1 MPTDSET
8 HRALVCV
15 PRAGQDWE
23 TEVTIARLRNSGF
36 GPGRQAAGNTPALI
50 TVEAALPL
58 LAGMTARKVSDGVS
72 GSLADEN
79 YRLGGGD
86 RLRIRFYDRRDR
98 DDLNGEYLIGESG
111 QLRLPRIGVFAARD
125 KKVGELEREIRR
137 GAESRGE
144 RLGYFTIDVTQ
155 CRPFYIAGL
164 VNSPGAYPYVP
175 GYTVLHAVS
184 IAGGLYR
191 APLESAAGPMRERRV
206 LTETM
211 DRIAELMARRAR
223 LEAERDDAGAI
234 RVPEELAEL
243 EPLRAAELIASETSL
258 LCRSR
263 EAARRERAGLESVIQ
278 LAIAEFESH
287 RASLARMEERIQEQ
301 TGALGRLRTLHRR
314 GTIDERPLF
323 EAAACLNAAER
334 GKREAFAGL
343 TRATGEVQR
352 AREELSLLALSAS
365 SRAAGEIAQTDRE
378 IARLKAVA
386 AETRQL
392 ATAFDTLS
400 GHAGA
405 GQTVTY
411 RIMRRGA
418 SGEPFF
424 EQATETTPIKPGDVI
439 QIESGNALGA
449 LGRPAF
455 PSR

>member
-8 HRALVCV
+8 SRALVCV

-23 TEVTIARLRNSGF
+23 TEVTIARLRNSGL
-36 GPGRQAAGNTPALI
+36 GPGRRAAGNTPALI
-50 TVEAALPL
+50 TVEAAQPL
-58 LAGMTARKVSDGVS
+58 LAGMTPRKVSDGVS

-86 RLRIRFYDRRDR
+86 RLRIRFYDRHDR
-98 DDLNGEYLIGESG
+98 DDLDGEYLISESG

-137 GAESRGE
+137 SVESRGG

-155 CRPFYIAGL
+155 CRPFYVAGIA
-164 VNSPGAYPYVP
+164 NSPGAYPYVP

-184 IAGGLYR
+184 VAGGLYR
-191 APLESAAGPMRERRV
+191 APLESAAGSMREKRI

-223 LEAERDDAGAI
+223 LEAERDDALAI
-234 RVPEELAEL
+234 RLPEELAEL
-243 EPLRAAELIASETSL
+243 EPVRAAELIASETSL

-263 EAARRERAGLESVIQ
+263 EVAKRERAGLESVIQ

-301 TGALGRLRTLHRR
+301 TAAFARLRTLHRQ
-314 GTIDERPLF
+314 GAIDERPLF
-323 EAAACLNAAER
+323 EAAASLNAAER

-343 TRATGEVQR
+343 TRATGQVQE
-352 AREELSLLALSAS
+352 ARKELSLLALSAS
-365 SRAAGEIAQTDRE
+365 ARAAGEIAQTDRE

-386 AETRQL
+386 AETQQL

-400 GHAGA
+400 GQAGS
-405 GQTVTY
+405 GQFVTY

-418 SGEPFF
+418 SGEPVF
-424 EQATETTPIKPGDVI
+424 EQATETTPIMPGDVI
-439 QIESGNALGA
+439 QIESRNAFGA
-449 LGRPAF
+449 LGQPAF